1 MTKERERRKKNLD
14 WLIWS
19 AFFLTYFI
27 GGAWAIGAV
36 LLVIFIYFNLKRKEK
51 DANIRRL

>member
-1 MTKERERRKKNLD
+1 MTTRQNRKRNLD

-27 GGAWAIGAV
+27 GGAWVIGAV
-36 LLVIFIYFNLKRKEK
+36 LLVIFIYFNL
-51 DANIRRL
+51 

>member
-36 LLVIFIYFNLKRKEK
+36 LLVIFIYFNL
-51 DANIRRL
+51 